1 VLDLDALPI
10 LDGAEECLKLG
21 ITSSLQPANVRL
33 SRAVANQEEISGNPR
48 YPLIYDPQTA
58 GGLLAAV
65 DKDKAEACV
74 AALREAGYPTT
85 CVIGETFAHLPA
97 VASAPEQVVYVQDA
111 AHRFASTGE
120 GDSLVQPVT
129 VENCDTGACDLPS
142 KFTST

>member
-1 VLDLDALPI
+1 MPEVGNHVLVAARERAPV
-10 LDGAEECLKLG
+10 A
-21 ITSSLQPANVRL
+21 
-33 SRAVANQEEISGNPR
+33 SRGEPGRISGNPR

-74 AALREAGYPTT
+74 AALRGAGYPTT

-120 GDSLVQPVT
+120 AT
-129 VENCDTGACDLPS
+129 VSCNR
-142 KFTST
+142 